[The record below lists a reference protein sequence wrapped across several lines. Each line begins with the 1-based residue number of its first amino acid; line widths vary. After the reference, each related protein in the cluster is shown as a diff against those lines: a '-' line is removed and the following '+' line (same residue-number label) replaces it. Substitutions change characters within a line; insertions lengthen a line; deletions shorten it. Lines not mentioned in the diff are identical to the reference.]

1 MKQKLINWV
10 EKYRPQTLPK
20 VVGHPTAIGELRTW
34 AQSWEDGIPDN
45 RAIILYGRAGNGKT
59 SAAYALANDM
69 KWEIVELNASDQRT
83 AKIIEKIA
91 GAGSQMSTLSG
102 MKRLIILDE
111 ADNIHG
117 NADRGG
123 EKAII
128 GLIKKTVQPII
139 LIANELYDMSYG
151 LRYSCKPI
159 QFRSITQ
166 SSIISIL
173 NNIASAEGLK
183 CEVGVIEKLAENS
196 DGDLRG
202 ATNDLQAIG
211 QGRSFVKLEDIAIS
225 ERDEK
230 DKIFDILGKI
240 FKGRNAIEAHRA
252 TFNLEEN
259 PEDLIQW
266 VDENVPYEYTDPRD
280 LIEAFSYLSRASLFL
295 GRVRIRQNY
304 SNWKYASVLMTA
316 GMVVAKSK
324 FYSGYRKFQT
334 PTIRKK
340 LGQTKEMRKIRDSL
354 SKKIGEH
361 CHTSIRFTR
370 FHLLPF
376 FKMMMRNKRYASNIV
391 ALLELN
397 PEEITF
403 ILGAKSETKEVQKIY
418 EDAQILIKGET
429 NREIELYGK
438 FHEEKT
444 LAGIKEEKK
453 KKDVINK
460 EKDMDTKEKIQRSL
474 ADY

>member
-1 MKQKLINWV
+1 MKQKLVNWV

-34 AQSWEDGIPDN
+34 AQSWIDGIPDN
-45 RAIILYGRAGNGKT
+45 RAVILYGRAGNGKT
-59 SAAYALANDM
+59 SAAHALANDM

-151 LRYSCKPI
+151 LRYPCKLI
-159 QFRSITQ
+159 QFKSIKQ
-166 SSIISIL
+166 STIISIL
-173 NNIASAEGLK
+173 NNIANAEGLK
-183 CEVGVIEKLAENS
+183 YEAGVIEKLAEKS

-202 ATNDLQAIG
+202 AINDLQAIG
-211 QGRSFVKLEDIAIS
+211 QGRSFVRLEDIAIS

-230 DKIFDILGKI
+230 DKIFDVLGKI

-304 SNWKYASVLMTA
+304 SNWKYASILMTA
-316 GMVVAKSK
+316 GMVVARSK
-324 FYSGYRKFQT
+324 FYAGYRKFQT

-376 FKMMMRNKRYASNIV
+376 FKMMMRDKRYASHTAAI
-391 ALLELN
+391 LELN
-397 PEEITF
+397 PEEIIF

-438 FHEEKT
+438 FHEEKI
-444 LAGIKEEKK
+444 LADVRKEKK
-453 KKDVINK
+453 EKDVIIE
-460 EKDMDTKEKIQRSL
+460 EKDIMTKEKIQRSL
-474 ADY
+474 TDY

>member
-1 MKQKLINWV
+1 MKQKMTNWV

-20 VVGHPTAIGELRTW
+20 VVGHPKAIGELRTW
-34 AQSWEDGIPDN
+34 AQMWENGIPDN

-59 SAAYALANDM
+59 SAAFALANDM

-91 GAGSQMSTLSG
+91 GAGSQISTLSG
-102 MKRLIILDE
+102 KKRLIILDE

-151 LRYSCKPI
+151 LRYSCKPV
-159 QFRSITQ
+159 QFKAIMQ

-183 CEVGVIEKLAENS
+183 CDVGVIEKLAENS
-196 DGDLRG
+196 DGDLRS
-202 ATNDLQAIG
+202 AINDLQAIG
-211 QGRSFVKLEDIAIS
+211 QGRSLVKLEDIVVS
-225 ERDEK
+225 ERIQK
-230 DKIFDILGKI
+230 DKIFDVMGKI

-266 VDENVPYEYTDPRD
+266 IDENIPTEYTDPRD

-304 SNWKYASVLMTA
+304 SMWKYASILMTA
-316 GMVVAKSK
+316 GVVVARSK
-324 FYSGYRKFQT
+324 FYAGYRKFQT

-340 LGQTKEMRKIRDSL
+340 LGQTKELRKIRDSL

-361 CHTSIRFTR
+361 CHSSIRFTR

-376 FKMMMRNKRYASNIV
+376 FKMMMRNKRYAANIA

-403 ILGAKSETKEVQKIY
+403 ILDAKSETKEVQKIY
-418 EDAQILIKGET
+418 EDAQFLIKGET

-438 FHEEKT
+438 FHEGKT
-444 LAGIKEEKK
+444 LADKKEEKNE
-453 KKDVINK
+453 KDVIKNERDIDIK
-460 EKDMDTKEKIQRSL
+460 EKVQRSL